1 MFRLLKL
8 PAIVCVAIILGRVSM
23 GLSAKPPA
31 PARFASVRI
40 DGVPHI
46 AQKPD
51 FCGEACAAMYLQKL
65 GIDADQDYVYDQSRL
80 DPALGRGCYTKELAR
95 ALQRIGFDTGAVWY
109 TVPAKTTSP
118 SLDEQFAT
126 LLRDLQ
132 GGYPSIICMR
142 YDSSP
147 QASEHFR
154 LILGYDSQ
162 TDEVIYH
169 EPAEKEGADRR
180 MTRSLLLQLWPLK
193 YASDQWSLI
202 RMRLKLAKRPVIRK
216 TEAFTDADYCQHI
229 LAVREKLPSESFH
242 IVIQRPFVVIGD
254 ESAAVVR
261 QRAEKTIKWAVEHL
275 QRDFFEHDPAEILDI
290 WLFKDEDSYYSN
302 VKAIFN
308 DRPTTPFGYYSPA
321 HQALIMNISTG
332 GGTLVHEI
340 VHPFMATNFP
350 GCPSWFNEGL
360 ASLYEQC
367 AEVQGHIHGE
377 TNWRLQGLQT
387 DIRKGRLSTFETLC
401 GTTTRQFYDDP
412 QGTHYGHAR
421 YLCYYLQEKGLLR
434 KYYQE
439 FRRNSQL
446 DPTGYETLQQ
456 VLGERDMA
464 AFQKNWEE
472 YTLKLKF

>member
-1 MFRLLKL
+1 MSRPSLLL
-8 PAIVCVAIILGRVSM
+8 CGLFALCGMSPGLGTQ
-23 GLSAKPPA
+23 AAPPA
-31 PARFASVRI
+31 RYASVRI

-65 GIDADQDYVYDQSRL
+65 GFDVDQDYVYDQSKL

-95 ALQRIGFDTGAVWY
+95 ALQRIGFEIGTVWY
-109 TVPAKTTSP
+109 TVPAKAESQA
-118 SLDEQFAT
+118 LDDQFQAV
-126 LLRDLQ
+126 LDDLQ
-132 GGYPSIICMR
+132 AGHASIICMR
-142 YDSSP
+142 YNSTP
-147 QASEHFR
+147 QATEHFR
-154 LILGYDSQ
+154 LILGYDAQ
-162 TDEVIYH
+162 TDEVLFH
-169 EPAEKEGADRR
+169 EPAEKDGANRR
-180 MTRSLLLQLWPLK
+180 MTRAQLLSTWPLK
-193 YASDQWSLI
+193 YAADQWTLI
-202 RMRLKLAKRPVIRK
+202 RMRLELAKRPLIRK
-216 TEAFTDADYCQHI
+216 SPSFTNADYCQHI
-229 LAVREKLPSESFH
+229 LALREKLPSESFH

-261 QRAEKTIKWAVEHL
+261 QRADKTIKWAVDHL
-275 QRDFFEHDPAEILDI
+275 KQDFFEHDPADILDI
-290 WLFKDEDSYYSN
+290 WLFKDEDSYKSN

-321 HQALIMNISTG
+321 HKALIMNIATG

-367 AEVQGHIHGE
+367 SEVEGHIHGE

-387 DIRKGRLSTFETLC
+387 AIKKERISTFETLC
-401 GTTTRQFYDDP
+401 GTTTAQFYEDP
-412 QGTHYGHAR
+412 QGHHYGQAR

-434 KYYQE
+434 KFYQE
-439 FRRNSQL
+439 FSRNSRL
-446 DPTGYETLQQ
+446 DPTGYKTLQKILNEQ
-456 VLGERDMA
+456 DMA
-464 AFQKNWEE
+464 EFQKRWEE